1 MKARLVLILLLF
13 LLTLNTS
20 CGHRMMMGYQ
30 VNEIQVTAQY
40 DDGTPAG
47 GVEIEVQSDGKTIE
61 KGVTDDEGA
70 YVLRPSKGTGDLR
83 FVSYSAG
90 HKAELELDLE
100 QKEAEEQIS
109 RPLRAAAGLGYLLGI
124 AGLSMIFISRKR
136 SQKKA

>member
-1 MKARLVLILLLF
+1 
-13 LLTLNTS
+13 
-20 CGHRMMMGYQ
+20 
-30 VNEIQVTAQY
+30 
-40 DDGTPAG
+40 
-47 GVEIEVQSDGKTIE
+47 
-61 KGVTDDEGA
+61 
-70 YVLRPSKGTGDLR
+70 
-83 FVSYSAG
+83 VSYSAG